1 MKSHSLKDASCCV
14 AVYSDGLYLDTM
26 LARSYQKRCW
36 QPWLTISILHS
47 NQSRSWCDLFLGLW
61 LWYHRLETCFFMLLR
76 GVLSHPT
83 VSAQTSDFARQ
94 PCEAHFIAFD
104 WCSMLKMS
112 NNCKLIQL
120 AAQFCSVF
128 WECLDLSM
136 SAWQRWHCSIWI
148 IRFSEEFMELP
159 SLTERSRPRNSH
171 IDWEAIGVS
180 GKAAPPRPPVIQ
192 SLPDDT
198 LPCRSFFSV
207 SGLT

>member
-26 LARSYQKRCW
+26 LARPYQKRCW

-61 LWYHRLETCFFMLLR
+61 LWYQHAFSGCFESLHSLRADFWLCTSALWSSFHRVWLMQHVKDVEQLQTGSTC
-76 GVLSHPT
+76 GAVL
-83 VSAQTSDFARQ
+83 
-94 PCEAHFIAFD
+94 
-104 WCSMLKMS
+104 
-112 NNCKLIQL
+112 
-120 AAQFCSVF
+120 FCSVF

-136 SAWQRWHCSIWI
+136 SAWQRWQCSIWI

-171 IDWEAIGVS
+171 IDWEAIEVS